1 MKQVHPLSPP
11 MNGVIFERMKA
22 KYTPDFAR
30 VLDAWKWEN
39 GVTFSVKIRAKDG
52 RATRYDGISK
62 IAEYSYGYN
71 IPEKKYSY
79 LLFFQDYNLVQIT
92 NPHQKINWRYNMHR
106 LTLHYLESMNYL

>member
-1 MKQVHPLSPP
+1 

-39 GVTFSVKIRAKDG
+39 GVTFSVKIEAKDG

-71 IPEKKYSY
+71 IPEKKVQ
-79 LLFFQDYNLVQIT
+79 LLTILSGLQPRADNQ
-92 NPHQKINWRYNMHR
+92 PHQKINWRYNMHR